1 MLRKRICAGLL
12 ALSSVYIMASANA
25 GPLHDAIEKGDTARV
40 KQLLSDTD
48 VDLKKTNKH
57 GFLPLQLAVMYG
69 RIDEAKL
76 LILRGEDV
84 NEQDRTG
91 GMTPLHMAAGKGGL
105 PEAVWGLLLDN
116 GANANIKDRYGRTP
130 LHLLAR
136 AGNPELAKLLISRGA
151 SVTVRDNQGRT
162 PANIATESDHRRM
175 VDVLSDDSIASAH

>member
-1 MLRKRICAGLL
+1 MLRKRLCAGLL
-12 ALSSVYIMASANA
+12 ALSSVYILASASA

-40 KQLLSDTD
+40 KQLLSETD

-69 RIDEAKL
+69 RTEEVKL
-76 LILRGEDV
+76 LIKKGEDV

-105 PEAVWGLLLDN
+105 PEAVWMVLLDN

-136 AGNPELAKLLISRGA
+136 AGNPELARLLISRGA
-151 SVTVRDNQGRT
+151 SVNTIDNQGRT
-162 PANIATESDHRRM
+162 PAKIATQSGHERM
-175 VDVLSDDSIASAH
+175 VDVLSDDSIASIR